1 MTAEKKKIRGKVA
14 KVFSDRQVA
23 LNVGKDHEVE
33 VGMLFDIVVQ
43 QQHAI
48 EDPDTGELLGN
59 VKQEI
64 PKARIRVTSVEDR
77 YSIAAMHSQQPPTAN
92 NPTLTPTLKGDLY
105 TGLFNVF
112 APRRFTTTESS
123 YGNLAEND
131 RLVSTGNPVVQVVDA
146 SG

>member
-43 QQHAI
+43 QLHAI

-92 NPTLTPTLKGDLY
+92 NPTPTPTLKGDLY

-112 APRRFTTTESS
+112 APRRFTTAEGH
-123 YGNLAEND
+123 YGDLGEND
-131 RLVSTGNPVVQVVDA
+131 RLVSTGDLVVQVVNV

>member
-1 MTAEKKKIRGKVA
+1 MTAEKNRIRGKVA
-14 KVFSDRQVA
+14 KVFSDWQVA
-23 LNVGKDHEVE
+23 LNVGKADNVE

-64 PKARIRVTSVEDR
+64 PKARLRITSVEDR
-77 YSIAAMHSQQPPTAN
+77 YSIAATHSQQPPTAN
-92 NPTLTPTLKGDLY
+92 NPARTPALKGDLY
-105 TGLFNVF
+105 AGLFHVF
-112 APRRFTTTESS
+112 APRRFTTTEGYS
-123 YGNLAEND
+123 GNLAEND
-131 RLVSTGNPVVQVVDA
+131 RLVSTGDLVVQVVNV